1 MSAPQ
6 SKSRLQIRGLL
17 TIGDAIQQEI
27 WLLASATLNPE
38 GSAIADKIN
47 TTERQVR
54 ELCEQHAISPAQLP
68 LQSQQVYAWLR
79 LLSQPTMLAAH
90 LETLRRLT
98 QFIEQTPA
106 AQKRRGDGVRWHVE
120 LAHCGYL
127 YRSRTLPKQPHYWQL
142 LFNECFIGAPEPV
155 LYALAQLSF
164 DRNVPAL
171 GTAKAYANSP
181 AYHQIVLAL
190 RLVPAPTPAVLSGQH
205 HDLQQVF
212 ARVNQLFFEGAL
224 PQPHLRWSRGITH
237 RIMGTYQTRT
247 DTVMISQTLD
257 DVRVPEFVIDYVMY
271 HELLHKQLGSR
282 FQQGRRQVHFAEFR
296 AADQR
301 YPRFAEAEAFLNN
314 WVGSRKQ

>member
-90 LETLRRLT
+90 LETLRQLT

-127 YRSRTLPKQPHYWQL
+127 YRSRTLPKQPHYWQF

-164 DRNVPAL
+164 DRNAPAL
-171 GTAKAYANSP
+171 GIAKAYANSP

-190 RLVPAPTPAVLSGQH
+190 QLVPAPIPAVLSGQH

-212 ARVNQLFFEGAL
+212 ARAVLECGLGKKATIHTL
-224 PQPHLRWSRGITH
+224 RHSYATHLLEAGVSIRL
-237 RIMGTYQTRT
+237 
-247 DTVMISQTLD
+247 ISQYLGHATLEQTMIYTHLTA
-257 DVRVPEFVIDYVMY
+257 VSEAQTHAALAV
-271 HELLHKQLGSR
+271 LSANL
-282 FQQGRRQVHFAEFR
+282 RR
-296 AADQR
+296 
-301 YPRFAEAEAFLNN
+301 PI
-314 WVGSRKQ
+314 